1 MTCVV
6 DDVQNLRVAA
16 CVGLHVLQSHFL
28 EKGLE
33 VLHGGICELGDV
45 GDVKEFEG
53 S

>member
-16 CVGLHVLQSHFL
+16 FVGLHVLQFHFL
-28 EKGLE
+28 EKDLE

-45 GDVKEFEG
+45 GDV
-53 S
+53 